1 MIKNR
6 DILIL
11 TQPLNINYGGILQAY
26 ALQSVLRRMGYNVTT
41 DKHSNFYQKRS
52 IFNDIVDYIHGKI
65 LEINIF
71 GHKLPFIKYSTM
83 PAKSRYINRHMS
95 RFIMENMQVTE
106 LLTWRNRLNR
116 REINKYD
123 TFIVGS
129 DQVWRPQYNDWQ
141 PNYFFEFIDKK
152 KEVKRIAYAAS
163 YGVDLSEYAEE
174 LQLKCGRLLKQ
185 FDAVSVRETAGIK
198 LTKDLFNVDAEFVLD
213 PTMLLDKE
221 DYNRIIDKYPI
232 EIKKE
237 GIMVYILDESERKKE
252 IIQMISSKLNCEVNQ
267 VNKVKELSLKTCGNI
282 DECVIEPIE
291 KWIAEFRDCDFVI
304 TDSFHGTVFSLIY
317 NKPFI
322 TIVNNSRGASRFE
335 SLLTKFNLQDRVI
348 DESNYSGID
357 MISSQI
363 DFNSVNTKLI
373 ELREKSIDFLTNAVN

>member
-141 PNYFFEFIDKK
+141 PNYFFEFIDNK

-163 YGVDLSEYAEE
+163 YGVDLSEYDEE

-237 GIMVYILDESERKKE
+237 GIMVYILDESEKKKE